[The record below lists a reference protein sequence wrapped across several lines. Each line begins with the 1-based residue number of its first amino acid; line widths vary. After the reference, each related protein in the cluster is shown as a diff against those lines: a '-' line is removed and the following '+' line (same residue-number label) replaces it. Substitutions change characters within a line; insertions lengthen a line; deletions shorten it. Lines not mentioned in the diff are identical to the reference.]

1 MTAVSLLPRVLHPLA
16 WWAWAIGIAIA
27 ASTTTNPLLLGM
39 MLGVIALVVTSRR
52 GSSPWAKAWRL
63 YLVLGG
69 IIVVLRIVLHVLV
82 GLKYGEIRALPLPR
96 FQLPSWAAGI
106 ELLGDVY
113 LEGLLG
119 AAVQGLSLATMII
132 AIGAANTLADPKR
145 MLRQLPNAL
154 HEIGAA
160 VVVSITVAPQ
170 MAESVMR
177 VNRARAL
184 RGDHGK
190 GIRALPRI
198 ALPVL
203 HDTLDRSLALAGAM
217 DSRGYGR
224 GPASPAGRRRAT
236 AALTTIGLLGVC
248 VGVYQL
254 LDPTATGPYGV
265 PLLVAGLVIGL
276 GGLWLGGRGS
286 TRTAYRREQWRW
298 PELLTVACGALVAA
312 VMLFGSDWFPDALA
326 MPLEPLSPPLL
337 PWPAAL
343 AILTAALPAFLTPPA
358 PVPVRRVARPAADRQ
373 KVPA

>member
-1 MTAVSLLPRVLHPLA
+1 MLPRVLHPLA
-16 WWAWAIGIAIA
+16 WWAWAIGMAIA

-63 YLVLGG
+63 YLLLGA
-69 IIVVLRIVLHVLV
+69 IIVVLRMVLHVIV
-82 GLKYGEIRALPLPR
+82 GLKYGEIRVLPLPS

-106 ELLGDVY
+106 DLLGDVY

-119 AAVQGLSLATMII
+119 AAVQGLSLATMIV

-184 RGDHGK
+184 RGDHTK

-224 GPASPAGRRRAT
+224 GPASSDRRRRAT
-236 AALTTIGLLGVC
+236 AILTTVGLLGVC

-254 LDPTATGPYGV
+254 LDPTAVGPYGV
-265 PLLVAGLVIGL
+265 PLLVAGLIIGL

-286 TRTAYRREQWRW
+286 PRTSYRREQWRW
-298 PELLTVACGALVAA
+298 PELLTVACGALVAG
-312 VMLFGSDWFPDALA
+312 VMLAGSSWFPDALG
-326 MPLEPLSPPLL
+326 MPLEPLGLPLL

-343 AILTAALPAFLTPPA
+343 AILAAALPAFFTPPP
-358 PVPVRRVARPAADRQ
+358 PVPVRRVARAAVREE
-373 KVPA
+373 VAA